1 MTAEYAVGEIAMVAR
16 NGGSRKRTW
25 KQLNSNIREAHFRR
39 AMCLARQAG
48 PGPRM

>member
-1 MTAEYAVGEIAMVAR
+1 MAVGEIAMVAR
-16 NGGSRKRTW
+16 NRGAQADLKR
-25 KQLNSNIREAHFRR
+25 LNSNIREAHFRR

>member
-1 MTAEYAVGEIAMVAR
+1 MVAR
-16 NGGSRKRTW
+16 NREPCKRPRGGISYAG
-25 KQLNSNIREAHFRR
+25 LNGRPQWDED